1 VLGARAG
8 VLVIGAG
15 AAGAALA
22 AHLSEH
28 GVRVVCVE

>member
-1 VLGARAG
+1 LEREAE

-22 AHLSEH
+22 AYLSEH